1 MKKIIIIN
9 EDGSRKEIPDVTAY
23 GLAVVTSETV
33 YKRMELE
40 CSTMDGIILA
50 GNIEVIAEEIED
62 ALGVGKDAIEQM
74 KDAVHKVESRKDG
87 ENDEDQN

>member
-9 EDGSRKEIPDVTAY
+9 EDGSRDEFPGVIGY
-23 GLAVVTSETV
+23 GLAAVTSEKV

-40 CSTMDGIILA
+40 CSTMDGAILA

-74 KDAVHKVESRKDG
+74 KDAVHKIKSRKDG
-87 ENDEDQN
+87 DNDENQN